1 VTFNF
6 SPERVVL
13 GLSLIGIGALDILA
27 RMGRVDFLTAL
38 RTWWPATL
46 VVWGAAE
53 LIKTLAA
60 RARDMR

>member
-13 GLSLIGIGALDILA
+13 GLSLIGIGVLDILA

-53 LIKTLAA
+53 LIKTFAA
-60 RARDMR
+60 RARDTR